1 MMSLKKAI
9 CAICDKPQAEAY
21 KPICSAK
28 CKLIDLGNWI
38 DGDYRLPSGEVPSEA
53 EILDISIHLSQNKE
67 KS

>member
-1 MMSLKKAI
+1 MMSFKKAI

-21 KPICSAK
+21 KPFCSAK

-38 DGDYRLPSGEVPSEA
+38 DGDYRLPSEELPSEA
-53 EILDISIHLSQNKE
+53 EILDISVHLLQNKE

>member
-1 MMSLKKAI
+1 MVSFKKAI
-9 CAICDKPQAEAY
+9 CAICDKSQAEAY
-21 KPICSAK
+21 KPFCSAK

-53 EILDISIHLSQNKE
+53 EILDISIHLLQNKE